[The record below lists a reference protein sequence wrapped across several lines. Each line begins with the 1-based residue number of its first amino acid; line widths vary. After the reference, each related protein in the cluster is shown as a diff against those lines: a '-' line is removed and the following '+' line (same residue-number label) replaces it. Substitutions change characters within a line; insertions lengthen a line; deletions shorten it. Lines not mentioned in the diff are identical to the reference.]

1 MLCGD
6 SNPLF
11 SFPLLLSLSLPHHTL
26 SLPLPLSSYY
36 PPLFLFSLI
45 LIPSSLFRFFPF
57 LFLFFCS
64 SLIPPF
70 FPQSLIGPIL
80 LLLLQKNRWLFCQDF
95 VGFFSFFFFSS
106 KKYSFSCS
114 FALVIFC
121 LFLVPLV
128 ELFCTWLDCFR
139 QYPSS
144 DHLCCVL
151 SIASSPCRS
160 SDFSRRPSF
169 SLRFLLV
176 VSITWEW
183 FVLKQVPTPLSP
195 CNTSLL
201 SNGLEEKENQKSK
214 EREKEK
220 NREKKKQKQI
230 FYWLQRQFAFF
241 PTVLHFHFIFIF
253 NSAHTNIFLFN
264 CSRSHTWLWI
274 LHISA
279 CSSVEIR
286 HP

>member
-1 MLCGD
+1 MLGPGKLD
-6 SNPLF
+6 GSFLF
-11 SFPLLLSLSLPHHTL
+11 FSSLLPPSSP

-45 LIPSSLFRFFPF
+45 LIPSSLSLFFHF

-64 SLIPPF
+64 SLIPPPPFF
-70 FPQSLIGPIL
+70 FPPVPDRPNSSVAAPEEPVAFLSGVCRFL
-80 LLLLQKNRWLFCQDF
+80 
-95 VGFFSFFFFSS
+95 FFFSS

-128 ELFCTWLDCFR
+128 ALFCTWLDCFR

-176 VSITWEW
+176 ESITWEW
-183 FVLKQVPTPLSP
+183 FVLKQVPTPP
-195 CNTSLL
+195 
-201 SNGLEEKENQKSK
+201 
-214 EREKEK
+214 
-220 NREKKKQKQI
+220 
-230 FYWLQRQFAFF
+230 
-241 PTVLHFHFIFIF
+241 
-253 NSAHTNIFLFN
+253 
-264 CSRSHTWLWI
+264 
-274 LHISA
+274 
-279 CSSVEIR
+279 
-286 HP
+286 